1 MCTFLFLL
9 SYTLMGDDKMKKII
23 PFTKEI
29 PFKTN
34 ISEITDIE
42 VTHTLKVGNDN
53 EIDGSFLVDGTYKI
67 TDASLLEEKFN
78 YDLPFTVEVDD
89 KYDLSES
96 IIKIND
102 FYFEILNEDTLK
114 INIEL
119 EINGVKEK
127 EIPEVIKNIEIPDI
141 RCFDEDDDNNI
152 NNESEI
158 LDEFTDIVVPVNNST
173 DNNVSVTDI
182 FSNINN
188 EDTYRSYY
196 VYKVTE
202 MDTID
207 SIINKYKVT
216 KEDLSMYNN
225 LNDIKTGSKIII
237 PCSNE

>member
-1 MCTFLFLL
+1 
-9 SYTLMGDDKMKKII
+9 MKKII
-23 PFTKEI
+23 PFSKEI

-42 VTHTLKVGNDN
+42 VTHTLKVDDDN
-53 EIDGSFLVDGTYKI
+53 EINGSFLVDGTYKI
-67 TDASLLEEKFN
+67 TDASLLEENFN

-89 KYDLSES
+89 KYDLSEVV
-96 IIKIND
+96 IKIND

-127 EIPEVIKNIEIPDI
+127 EKTEKLEDVEIPDI
-141 RCFDEDDDNNI
+141 RCFDEEDS
-152 NNESEI
+152 ESEI
-158 LDEFTDIVVPVNNST
+158 LDEFTDIVVPVNKDIDSST
-173 DNNVSVTDI
+173 DITDI
-182 FSNINN
+182 FTNINN
-188 EDTYRSYY
+188 EDSYRSYY

-216 KEDLSMYNN
+216 KDDLSMYNN

>member
-1 MCTFLFLL
+1 
-9 SYTLMGDDKMKKII
+9 MKKII
-23 PFTKEI
+23 PFSKEI

-42 VTHTLKVGNDN
+42 VTHTLKVDDDN
-53 EIDGSFLVDGTYKI
+53 EINGSFLVDGTYKI
-67 TDASLLEEKFN
+67 TDASLLEENFN

-89 KYDLSES
+89 KYDLSEVV
-96 IIKIND
+96 IKIND

-127 EIPEVIKNIEIPDI
+127 EIPEKLEAIEVPEV
-141 RCFDEDDDNNI
+141 RCFDEEED
-152 NNESEI
+152 NESEI
-158 LDEFTDIVVPVNNST
+158 LDEFTDIVVPVNKDIDSST
-173 DNNVSVTDI
+173 DITDI
-182 FSNINN
+182 FTNINN
-188 EDTYRSYY
+188 EDSYRSYY

-216 KEDLSMYNN
+216 KDDLSMYNN

>member
-1 MCTFLFLL
+1 
-9 SYTLMGDDKMKKII
+9 MGDDKMKKII
-23 PFTKEI
+23 PFSKEI

-42 VTHTLKVGNDN
+42 VTHTLKVDDDN
-53 EIDGSFLVDGTYKI
+53 EINGSFLVDGTYKI
-67 TDASLLEEKFN
+67 TDASLLEENFN

-89 KYDLSES
+89 KYDLSEVV
-96 IIKIND
+96 IKIND

-127 EIPEVIKNIEIPDI
+127 EIPEKLEDIEVPEV
-141 RCFDEDDDNNI
+141 RCFDEEED
-152 NNESEI
+152 NESEI
-158 LDEFTDIVVPVNNST
+158 LDEFTDIVVPVNKDIDSST
-173 DNNVSVTDI
+173 DITDI
-182 FSNINN
+182 FNNINH
-188 EDTYRSYY
+188 EDSYRSYY
-196 VYKVTE
+196 VYKITE

-216 KEDLSMYNN
+216 KDDLSMYNN